1 MAITFNTRMEDG
13 ILVVESAGFDESL
26 KEVQDYGM
34 AIYHT
39 AIMHKCNRI
48 LCDETKL
55 EYRLNTLETFK
66 SAEFISES
74 VPSLARV
81 ALVCRPENINN
92 ASFWE
97 TVAVNRGL
105 QVRVF
110 TDLEKAYKW
119 MKENEKTWNIPK
131 HKK

>member
-1 MAITFNTRMEDG
+1 MVITFNTRMEDG
-13 ILVVESAGFDESL
+13 ILVIESSGFDESL
-26 KEVQDYGM
+26 KEVLDYGM
-34 AIYHT
+34 AVYQT
-39 AIMHKCNRI
+39 AIMNKCNRI

-81 ALVCRPENINN
+81 ALVCKPENIND

-110 TDLEKAYKW
+110 TDSEKARKW
-119 MKENEKTWNIPK
+119 VSEPFAPE
-131 HKK
+131 